1 MYDFVNNN
9 PRRNYLGMV
18 SHMDDGLRRIVEALE
33 EKNMVDNTLLVFMS
47 DVSKT
52 NSAYNNRNPSKETQN
67 QYYFSHRRGEER
79 ERERP

>member
-1 MYDFVNNN
+1 MYDFVSNI
-9 PRRNYLGMV
+9 PRRTYLGMV

-52 NSAYNNRNPSKETQN
+52 IQW
-67 QYYFSHRRGEER
+67 FI
-79 ERERP
+79 